1 MSLRHTRV
9 PLCPRPSPST
19 VGTGLSTGLLLLA
32 GGSGR
37 AMPNGTEYFGVE
49 FGRERLE
56 KEWRYTG
63 ILPRFR
69 ISALPRAVFEPPSK
83 T

>member
-1 MSLRHTRV
+1 
-9 PLCPRPSPST
+9 
-19 VGTGLSTGLLLLA
+19 
-32 GGSGR
+32 
-37 AMPNGTEYFGVE
+37 MPNGTEYFGVE